1 MLEGEKLTIIIG
13 NKIINIFKKAE
24 STEKLRTNKKV

>member
-13 NKIINIFKKAE
+13 NKIINIFKAE
-24 STEKLRTNKKV
+24 STEKLITNKKV